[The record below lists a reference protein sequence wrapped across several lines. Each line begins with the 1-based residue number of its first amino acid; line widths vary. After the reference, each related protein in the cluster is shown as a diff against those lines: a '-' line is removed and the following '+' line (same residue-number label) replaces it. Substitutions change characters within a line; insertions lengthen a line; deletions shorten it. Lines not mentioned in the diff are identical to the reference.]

1 MDNSVPLISIIIPCY
16 NVASYVETAIQSIV
30 KQTYTNLEIFI
41 IDDASTDNTLE
52 KINSFKDERIQ
63 VITFKAN
70 SQKVGAVNEV
80 LKKVNGDYIAF
91 QDSDDWSEPTRIQE
105 QLNEFLTDT
114 DLGICF
120 TNYRYTG
127 KKVFLP
133 GNISITDAELRNEFL
148 NYKLKRENGNSPTI
162 CGTMMISK
170 SALKETSGYHP
181 YFTGRVAEDI
191 HWIYRILKDFKGIT
205 INKALYNYRLREGS
219 FTQLQSI
226 GIKPKYAYSWQLLSK
241 IIYKDV
247 HEGID
252 VLDPENTE
260 ILKTLELEACEEA
273 LMEKTLQ
280 VNATVAL
287 YENSTNF
294 KIGKFILSPLRFLK
308 SLNKSNP
315 RD

>member
-1 MDNSVPLISIIIPCY
+1 MDKAAPLISIIIPCY
-16 NVASYVETAIQSIV
+16 NVAAYVEKAIQSILQ
-30 KQTYTNLEIFI
+30 QTYTNLEILI

-52 KINSFKDERIQ
+52 KINSFKNERIQ
-63 VITFKAN
+63 VITFKEN
-70 SQKVGAVNEV
+70 TQKIGAVNEV
-80 LKKVNGDYIAF
+80 LKKVKGDYIAF

-105 QLNEFLTDT
+105 QLNEFLKDT
-114 DLGICF
+114 ELGICF
-120 TNYRYTG
+120 TNYRYAG

-133 GNISITDAELRNEFL
+133 GNVSITNAELRNEFL
-148 NYKLKRENGNSPTI
+148 NYNLKRENRNSPTV

-219 FTQLQSI
+219 FTRLQAI

-247 HEGID
+247 HEGVD
-252 VLDPENTE
+252 ALAPGNENL
-260 ILKTLELEACEEA
+260 LKELELEACEEA
-273 LMEKTLQ
+273 LIQNIQL
-280 VNATVAL
+280 VNETRRI
-287 YENSTNF
+287 YENSF
-294 KIGKFILSPLRFLK
+294 SFRIGKFITTPVRMIK
-308 SLNKSNP
+308 KINN
-315 RD
+315 